1 MERLPILRRGGE
13 EFIMNLRQLR
23 YFTQTVEA
31 GNITRAAEQLYV
43 AQPALGLQIRQLEE
57 ELGVPLL
64 IRHSRGV
71 TATEAGKLLCERAQE
86 VLKRVEQIKLEVM
99 ALAGTSAESITLGLT
114 PGLGKL
120 FGAGLMVRVR
130 DDMQGVALSVVEEMS
145 YVLIDAVERDE
156 VHIALAY
163 EVGEKPGLARVPLF
177 DEELLYVTSDSSDTG
192 PISLSEILSRPLA
205 LAGER
210 DHVYQL
216 VMQAGRELGIE
227 PVIGFE
233 ASSVGIMKSLVIE
246 GSAVSV
252 MPYGSVIE
260 ELQRGEITGRR
271 IEGGQLVRTLYLIH
285 SSRRAPLIH
294 EEDLVEL
301 IKLQIRG
308 ALRKVKP
315 MVNPREGLAAR
326 IAD

>member
-1 MERLPILRRGGE
+1 
-13 EFIMNLRQLR
+13 MNLRQLR
-23 YFTQTVEA
+23 YFAQTVEA
-31 GNITRAAEQLYV
+31 GNITRAAEQLFV

-71 TATEAGKLLCERAQE
+71 TATEAGKVLHERARDLLRQVDQIKQE
-86 VLKRVEQIKLEVM
+86 VV
-99 ALAGTSAESITLGLT
+99 AFAGTAAESITLGLT

-130 DDMQGVALSVVEEMS
+130 DDMADVALSVVEEMS
-145 YVLIDAVERDE
+145 FVLIDAVERDE
-156 VHIALAY
+156 VHLALAY
-163 EVGEKPGLARVPLF
+163 EVAEQPGLARVPLF
-177 DEELLYVTSDSSDTG
+177 DEELLFVTSDTSDSS
-192 PISLSEILSRPLA
+192 PIALSEVLRQPLV

-216 VMQAGRELGIE
+216 VMRAGADLNLQPE
-227 PVIGFE
+227 VSFE
-233 ASSVGIMKSLVIE
+233 ASSVGIMKSLVVE

-252 MPYGSVIE
+252 MPYGSVIG
-260 ELQRGEITGRR
+260 ELQRGELVGRR
-271 IEGGQLVRTLYLIH
+271 IEGGRLVRTLYLIH

-294 EEDLVEL
+294 EAELIEL

-308 ALRKVKP
+308 ALKKVDP
-315 MVNPREGLAAR
+315 MVNPREGLMARAA
-326 IAD
+326 D

>member
-1 MERLPILRRGGE
+1 M
-13 EFIMNLRQLR
+13 
-23 YFTQTVEA
+23 
-31 GNITRAAEQLYV
+31 
-43 AQPALGLQIRQLEE
+43 
-57 ELGVPLL
+57 
-64 IRHSRGV
+64 
-71 TATEAGKLLCERAQE
+71 
-86 VLKRVEQIKLEVM
+86 
-99 ALAGTSAESITLGLT
+99 
-114 PGLGKL
+114 
-120 FGAGLMVRVR
+120 
-130 DDMQGVALSVVEEMS
+130 
-145 YVLIDAVERDE
+145 LIDAVERDE

-192 PISLSEILSRPLA
+192 PISLSEILRRPLA

-233 ASSVGIMKSLVIE
+233 ASSVGIMKSLVME

>member
-1 MERLPILRRGGE
+1 
-13 EFIMNLRQLR
+13 MNLRQLR
-23 YFTQTVEA
+23 YFAQTVEA

-71 TATEAGKLLCERAQE
+71 TATEAGKLLYDRARD
-86 VLKRVEQIKLEVM
+86 VLRQVDQIKQEVM
-99 ALAGTSAESITLGLT
+99 AHTGTAAESITLGLT

-145 YVLIDAVERDE
+145 FVLIDAIERDE
-156 VHIALAY
+156 VHLALAY
-163 EVGEKPGLARVPLF
+163 EVAERPGLARVALF
-177 DEELLYVTSDSSDTG
+177 EEELLFVTSDTTQTG
-192 PISLSEILSRPLA
+192 PIPLA
-205 LAGER
+205 EVLTQPLVLAGER

-216 VMQAGRELGIE
+216 VTQAANAMGVE
-227 PVIGFE
+227 PIVGFE
-233 ASSVGIMKSLVIE
+233 ASSVGIMKSLVVE

-252 MPYGSVIE
+252 MPYGSVIG
-260 ELQRGEITGRR
+260 ELQRGELVGRR
-271 IEGGQLVRTLYLIH
+271 IEGGKLVRTLYLVH

-294 EEDLVEL
+294 EEELVEL

-308 ALRKVKP
+308 ALRKVEP
-315 MVNPREGLAAR
+315 MVIPREGLAAR
-326 IAD
+326 PVE

>member
-1 MERLPILRRGGE
+1 
-13 EFIMNLRQLR
+13 MNLRQLR

-71 TATEAGKLLCERAQE
+71 TATDAGKLLCERARE

-99 ALAGTSAESITLGLT
+99 AQAGTSAESITLGLT

-233 ASSVGIMKSLVIE
+233 ASSVGILS
-246 GSAVSV
+246 
-252 MPYGSVIE
+252 
-260 ELQRGEITGRR
+260 
-271 IEGGQLVRTLYLIH
+271 LIH
-285 SSRRAPLIH
+285 I
-294 EEDLVEL
+294 
-301 IKLQIRG
+301 
-308 ALRKVKP
+308 
-315 MVNPREGLAAR
+315 
-326 IAD
+326 

>member
-1 MERLPILRRGGE
+1 
-13 EFIMNLRQLR
+13 MNLRQLR
-23 YFTQTVEA
+23 YFAQTVEA

-71 TATEAGKLLCERAQE
+71 TATDAGNLLYDRARS
-86 VLKRVEQIKLEVM
+86 VLRQIEQIKQEVM
-99 ALAGTSAESITLGLT
+99 AHTGSAAESITLGLT

-145 YVLIDAVERDE
+145 FVLIDAVERDE
-156 VHIALAY
+156 VHLALAY
-163 EVGEKPGLARVPLF
+163 EVSERPGLARVALF
-177 DEELLYVTSDSSDTG
+177 EEGLLFVTSNTDETG
-192 PISLSEILSRPLA
+192 PITLAEVLKQPLV

-216 VMQAGRELGIE
+216 VMQAAETLGVE
-227 PVIGFE
+227 PIVSFE
-233 ASSVGIMKSLVIE
+233 ASSVSIMKSLVLE
-246 GSAVSV
+246 GSAFSV
-252 MPYGSVIE
+252 MPYGSVIG
-260 ELQRGEITGRR
+260 ELQRGELVGRR
-271 IEGGQLVRTLYLIH
+271 IEGGKLVRTLYLIH
-285 SSRRAPLIH
+285 SSRRAPLIN
-294 EEDLVEL
+294 EEELVEL

-308 ALRKVKP
+308 ALRKVDP
-315 MVNPREGLAAR
+315 MVTPREGL
-326 IAD
+326 ITHQEE

>member
-1 MERLPILRRGGE
+1 
-13 EFIMNLRQLR
+13 MNLRQLR
-23 YFTQTVEA
+23 YFAQTVEA

-71 TATEAGKLLCERAQE
+71 TATDAGKLLYERACEVLRQVDRIKQE
-86 VLKRVEQIKLEVM
+86 VIAQ
-99 ALAGTSAESITLGLT
+99 AGSAAESITLGLT

-130 DDMQGVALSVVEEMS
+130 NDMEGVALSVVEEMS
-145 YVLIDAVERDE
+145 FVLIDAVERDE
-156 VHIALAY
+156 VHLALAY
-163 EVGEKPGLARVPLF
+163 EVPEQPGLAREPLF
-177 DEELLYVTSDSSDTG
+177 EEELLFVTSDMSDTG
-192 PISLSEILSRPLA
+192 PITLSDALGQSLV

-210 DHVYQL
+210 DHVHQL
-216 VMQAGRELGIE
+216 VMRAAGEIGIQ
-227 PVIGFE
+227 PQIRFE
-233 ASSVGIMKSLVIE
+233 ASSVGIMKSLVVE

-252 MPYGSVIE
+252 MPYGSVIG
-260 ELQRGEITGRR
+260 ELQRGELVGRR
-271 IEGGQLVRTLYLIH
+271 IEGGRLVRTLYLIH

-294 EEDLVEL
+294 EAELIEL

-308 ALRKVKP
+308 ALRKVEP
-315 MVNPREGLAAR
+315 MVTPREGLSTR
-326 IAD
+326 DAD